1 MPEAGGCYGFPQA
14 FSLSLHKELGSG
26 ALLAGAEPQP
36 WPGCAAVLPMSRGGL
51 ALGWGAFL
59 PIRAS
64 FCFSPAAG
72 GLGWGDMGLLPLH
85 RPGQEG
91 EGRPSPKLTLHPA
104 SRSHVSFRSLF
115 SPQTTQHPPGTPS
128 PRSPCWCG
136 AQGLQG
142 TDLDQVGGEALGPQ
156 PLLEAVRAA
165 QGALQAAGL
174 RLQQG
179 GADALVGLVVP
190 VLGGQPG
197 DVDQPPALG
206 IVSVVTRVAEQVAG
220 GQL

>member
-1 MPEAGGCYGFPQA
+1 MGGM
-14 FSLSLHKELGSG
+14 L
-26 ALLAGAEPQP
+26 
-36 WPGCAAVLPMSRGGL
+36 R
-51 ALGWGAFL
+51 
-59 PIRAS
+59 
-64 FCFSPAAG
+64 
-72 GLGWGDMGLLPLH
+72 
-85 RPGQEG
+85 
-91 EGRPSPKLTLHPA
+91 
-104 SRSHVSFRSLF
+104 
-115 SPQTTQHPPGTPS
+115 
-128 PRSPCWCG
+128 
-136 AQGLQG
+136 G

-179 GADALVGLVVP
+179 GADALVGPVVL

-206 IVSVVTRVAEQVAG
+206 IVGVVARVAEQVAG